1 MNQARE
7 LGSAWVQG
15 MPLDLNP
22 VLIQALNKVTAQQ
35 VQDVAKR
42 YFGDEQ
48 LTVGTLIPTGQPSK
62 PTGAPTG
69 ELH

>member
-1 MNQARE
+1 
-7 LGSAWVQG
+7 
-15 MPLDLNP
+15 MPPDLKA
-22 VLIQALNKVTAQQ
+22 VLIKALDSVTAQQ

-48 LTVGTLIPTGQPSK
+48 LTVGTLIPTGQPTR
-62 PTGAPTG
+62 PTGGAVQG

>member
-1 MNQARE
+1 MPWSAG
-7 LGSAWVQG
+7 LGSVSVQAA
-15 MPLDLNP
+15 LDG
-22 VLIQALNKVTAQQ
+22 VTAQQ

-62 PTGAPTG
+62 PTAGAPTG